1 MRQLWLTGLQKFAMG
16 KRAAPRSFPGSV
28 AAVRGSGEPPEIT
41 LPGWHRLDMRAIK
54 TALPALSRAQFD
66 TQVRNG
72 KQWVIVDNS
81 IIDVSALQDESSG
94 HKGGNVFNIGADNT
108 FLFHELHANLPIM
121 PSKHRPDLPSIT
133 AHIQEKVRDNIVGV
147 LDSKRDEVPL
157 SDPSHRFWRPT
168 ERKPPYLD
176 QVATSLESTGADAAA
191 AVAKAVDG
199 LEPGSPASRAFWCV
213 VGALV
218 ADAAAQPTHWNYK
231 VTYYQDALRQAHRW
245 DAPEFLTPSM
255 NAYYRVP
262 CGSHSCFG
270 DQAAVVL
277 QSLVECGGKVDT
289 SHLVQAHVSKFDAKS
304 EYGRL
309 GRHDG
314 IGAGDLPI
322 DGPWR
327 HGSIAGF
334 LSNVRSGKAWPATGT
349 RDGSSD
355 CFVKI
360 VPVVAAFAGKPELL
374 DRVADVVRVTQNN
387 RVTVAYAQ
395 AAARVLESLILHG
408 AATSGAA
415 AVRAAAQAMLS
426 DASIAADGGQQI
438 GEELEATAQLAADT
452 ANLGYLEGVLAYCGG
467 RYNAVTVS

>member
-1 MRQLWLTGLQKFAMG
+1 MLRRISRTQFADACRQ
-16 KRAAPRSFPGSV
+16 
-28 AAVRGSGEPPEIT
+28 
-41 LPGWHRLDMRAIK
+41 
-54 TALPALSRAQFD
+54 
-66 TQVRNG
+66 G
-72 KQWVIVDNS
+72 KQWVIIDNS
-81 IIDVSALQDESSG
+81 IIDVTALQDERSG

-108 FLFHELHANLPIM
+108 FLFHELHANLPKM

-133 AHIQEKVRDNIVGV
+133 AHIMEKVRDNIVGI
-147 LDSKRDEVPL
+147 LESRGSEVPL
-157 SDPSHRFWRPT
+157 SDPSHRFWKHT
-168 ERKPPYLD
+168 QRKPAYLD
-176 QVATSLESTGADAAA
+176 QVTSSLTATGIDAERAIADAIT
-191 AVAKAVDG
+191 G
-199 LEPGSPASRAFWCV
+199 LEPGSPTSRAFWAV
-213 VGALV
+213 VGGLV

-231 VTYYQDALRQAHRW
+231 VTYYQDSLKQAHRW
-245 DAPEFLTPSM
+245 DTPEFLTPSH

-277 QSLVECGGKVDT
+277 QSLVEKGGRVDV
-289 SHLVQAHVSKFDAKS
+289 SDLVRAHVAKFDEGS

-334 LSNVRSGKAWPATGT
+334 LENVRRGKAWPATGT

-360 VPVVAAFAGKPELL
+360 IPVVAAYAGTAELL
-374 DRVADVVRVTQNN
+374 ERVSDVVRVTQNN
-387 RVTVAYAQ
+387 RMTVCYAQ
-395 AAARVLESLILHG
+395 AAARILESLILHG
-408 AATSGAA
+408 ASGGDAVRTVAA
-415 AVRAAAQAMLS
+415 ALHA
-426 DASIAADGGQQI
+426 DANADGAQQL
-438 GEELEATAQLAADT
+438 GEELEAMSELACDT
-452 ANLGYLEGVLAYCGG
+452 AASNLGYLDGVIAFCGG